1 MLKQERLDRIV
12 SLVNEQ
18 GTITV
23 SEMAHSIGVSE
34 MTIRRDLTE
43 LNEKNKLIRVHGG
56 AQSLD
61 SSYNFEKNFSEK
73 REIHVREK
81 QEVATKAA
89 KLAQDNETIYVG
101 PGTTLEFMVAKLNQ
115 KHLRI
120 ITNSLPV
127 FKMARDNP
135 NNYEI
140 ILIGGPYRR
149 TSGAC
154 IGTLAEAEIKS
165 MSYDRAFI
173 DVNGI
178 INNSLMTANMEEGL
192 TEKIALD
199 QSRNKIIVTD
209 KFKFDRTDFYKFY
222 DLSSVDQVITN
233 KNINPIIM
241 KKYSQYARVD
251 NT

>member
-1 MLKQERLDRIV
+1 MLKQERLDRII

-18 GTITV
+18 GTVTV
-23 SEMAHSIGVSE
+23 SEMARTIGVSE

-61 SSYNFEKNFSEK
+61 NSRKFEKNFSEK

-89 KLAQDNETIYVG
+89 RLVQDNETIYVG
-101 PGTTLEFMVAKLNQ
+101 PGTTLEFMVAKLDQ

-120 ITNSLPV
+120 VTNSMPV
-127 FKMARDNP
+127 FKVARDNP

-140 ILIGGPYRR
+140 ILIGGLYRR

-154 IGTLAEAEIKS
+154 IGTLAETEIKS
-165 MSYDRAFI
+165 MGYDRAFI

-178 INNSLMTANMEEGL
+178 VNDSLMTANMEEGL

-199 QSRNKIIVTD
+199 QAQDKIIVTD

-222 DLSSVDQVITN
+222 DLSNVNLLITN
-233 KNINPIIM
+233 KSVNPAII
-241 KKYSQYARVD
+241 KKYGQYTKVD

>member
-1 MLKQERLDRIV
+1 MLKQERLNRIV
-12 SLVNEQ
+12 NLVNEQ
-18 GTITV
+18 GTVTV
-23 SEMAHSIGVSE
+23 SGVAKSIGVSE

-43 LNEKNKLIRVHGG
+43 LNEQSKLIRIHGG
-56 AQSLD
+56 AQSL
-61 SSYNFEKNFSEK
+61 SNSRNFEKNFSEK

-89 KLAQDNETIYVG
+89 NLVQDNETIYVG
-101 PGTTLEFMVAKLNQ
+101 PGTTLEFMVAKLN
-115 KHLRI
+115 KKNLRI
-120 ITNSLPV
+120 ITNSIPV
-127 FKMARDNP
+127 FKVARDNP

-140 ILIGGPYRR
+140 ILIGGLYRR

-165 MSYDRAFI
+165 MGYDRAFI

-192 TEKIALD
+192 TQKLALEQARQKIV
-199 QSRNKIIVTD
+199 VTD

-222 DLSSVDQVITN
+222 DLSDVDRLITN
-233 KNINPIIM
+233 KSLSPVTYE
-241 KKYSQYARVD
+241 KYSQYTKVD

>member
-1 MLKQERLDRIV
+1 MLKQERLDRII

-18 GTITV
+18 GTVTV
-23 SEMAHSIGVSE
+23 SEMARTIGVSE

-61 SSYNFEKNFSEK
+61 NSRNFEKNFSEK

-89 KLAQDNETIYVG
+89 RLVQDNETIYVG
-101 PGTTLEFMVAKLNQ
+101 PGTTLEFMVAKLDQ

-120 ITNSLPV
+120 VTNSMPV
-127 FKMARDNP
+127 FKVARDNP

-140 ILIGGPYRR
+140 ILIGGLYRR

-165 MSYDRAFI
+165 MGYDRAFI

-199 QSRNKIIVTD
+199 QAQNKIVVTD

-222 DLSSVDQVITN
+222 DLSSVDQLITN
-233 KNINPIIM
+233 KNINPVIM
-241 KKYSQYARVD
+241 KKYSQYTRVD